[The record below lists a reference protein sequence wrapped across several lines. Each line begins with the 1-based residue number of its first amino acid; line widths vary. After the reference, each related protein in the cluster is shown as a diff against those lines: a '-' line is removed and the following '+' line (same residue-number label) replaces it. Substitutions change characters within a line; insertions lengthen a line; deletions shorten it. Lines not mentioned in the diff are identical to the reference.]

1 MKKNDKWAQEKEL
14 QRILA
19 LEYVK
24 EYCIKNGLSIEKL
37 KKQRFE
43 LSYDECGFFQKNN
56 IEAEGLSND
65 STTIPKLTLSIRN
78 NEGNL
83 IIEETEFTEIYLKE
97 DTNL

>member
-1 MKKNDKWAQEKEL
+1 MKNNKWTQEKEL

-43 LSYDECGFFQKNN
+43 LPYDECVFFK
-56 IEAEGLSND
+56 
-65 STTIPKLTLSIRN
+65 

-83 IIEETEFTEIYLKE
+83 IIEETEFTEPCHGRGAELRI
-97 DTNL
+97 